1 MQPIKRMSQNSS
13 SDANAKRYIKGSLKP
28 VLAGQPPQDMAP
40 RIPKISPGYQ
50 THHMVVFGADKN

>member
-1 MQPIKRMSQNSS
+1 MSQSSS
-13 SDANAKRYIKGSLKP
+13 SDANAKRYVKGNLKP